1 MLEFIKSIFGVT
13 AQAHHGLSEADIEKA
28 VEIAVNGT
36 DPRLRMVSGYKKK
49 LRMPVIRALLYI
61 RGLSDRVPGPFEAN
75 RKTYGANPQ
84 INALFG
90 SAAQLQELFSLNEK
104 MQHFFTANP
113 GDDLAYASL
122 GMIKQEKNTF
132 GAALFGNIVR
142 KDIAQVTVNFSG
154 HWVGVCAP
162 SLDEARAQMRWRAF
176 NSLVDSAL
184 ERITDIKS
192 TTKTLEMERA
202 MLRIKLKETRA
213 QNRGL
218 DSLVDDRWLGGDA
231 WQKTQQRL
239 DETEQKLKE
248 CRVSL
253 ATLDDY
259 FIQIARVLAHPSRY
273 LKVKGQSTRVNRM
286 GIKMAESGDQGNAI
300 VTAQITVAKKT
311 PFNVVLVAYPRAEML
326 DPGHY
331 RKNAQVS
338 IHSN

>member
-1 MLEFIKSIFGVT
+1 V
-13 AQAHHGLSEADIEKA
+13 
-28 VEIAVNGT
+28 
-36 DPRLRMVSGYKKK
+36 
-49 LRMPVIRALLYI
+49 
-61 RGLSDRVPGPFEAN
+61 
-75 RKTYGANPQ
+75 
-84 INALFG
+84 
-90 SAAQLQELFSLNEK
+90 
-104 MQHFFTANP
+104 
-113 GDDLAYASL
+113 
-122 GMIKQEKNTF
+122 
-132 GAALFGNIVR
+132 
-142 KDIAQVTVNFSG
+142 
-154 HWVGVCAP
+154 
-162 SLDEARAQMRWRAF
+162 DEAKAQMRWRAF

-184 ERITDIKS
+184 ERITGIKS

-213 QNRGL
+213 QNQGL
-218 DSLVDDRWLGGDA
+218 ESLVDDRWLGGDA

-300 VTAQITVAKKT
+300 VTAQITVGKKA

-326 DPGHY
+326 DPEHY
-331 RKNAQVS
+331 RKKAQVS
-338 IHSN
+338 IHLN

>member
-1 MLEFIKSIFGVT
+1 
-13 AQAHHGLSEADIEKA
+13 
-28 VEIAVNGT
+28 
-36 DPRLRMVSGYKKK
+36 MVSGYKKK

-61 RGLSDRVPGPFEAN
+61 QGLSDRVPGPFEAN
-75 RKTYGANPQ
+75 RKAYGANPQ

-122 GMIKQEKNTF
+122 GMIKREKNTF

-218 DSLVDDRWLGGDA
+218 DVPR
-231 WQKTQQRL
+231 R
-239 DETEQKLKE
+239 
-248 CRVSL
+248 RSL
-253 ATLDDY
+253 AG
-259 FIQIARVLAHPSRY
+259 RRCLAKNTTTPGRNRTEAQGMSGKSRHSGRLLHPDCTGAGASFSLSQSKRTEHS
-273 LKVKGQSTRVNRM
+273 GQSNGHQDGGKRR
-286 GIKMAESGDQGNAI
+286 SGECHRDGPDNGRKEDAFQRRPGGVPPRGNA
-300 VTAQITVAKKT
+300 
-311 PFNVVLVAYPRAEML
+311 
-326 DPGHY
+326 
-331 RKNAQVS
+331 
-338 IHSN
+338 